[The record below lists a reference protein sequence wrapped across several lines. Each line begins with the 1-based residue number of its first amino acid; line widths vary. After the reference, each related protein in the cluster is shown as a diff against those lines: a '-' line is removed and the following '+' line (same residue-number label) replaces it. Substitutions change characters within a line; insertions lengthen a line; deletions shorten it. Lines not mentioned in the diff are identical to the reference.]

1 MRHNRVRD
9 LEASLMREV
18 CHNVQVEPE
27 LLPIESDALRR
38 GNIAEK
44 ARLDVAGVGVWG
56 AYGKNI
62 FRHPDHAPQCPH
74 LCEKTDRT
82 SLRIA

>member
-1 MRHNRVRD
+1 MRD

-27 LLPIESDALRR
+27 LLPIEGDVPRR
-38 GNIAEK
+38 GNTAEK

-56 AYGKNI
+56 
-62 FRHPDHAPQCPH
+62 
-74 LCEKTDRT
+74 
-82 SLRIA
+82 S